1 MGMSLSRTEWTA
13 EMLNDLPDDGCRYE
27 VIDGELFVTPAPSV
41 VHQRAVS
48 RLFMLIAPYAVR
60 LGLDPLVA
68 PTAVRFSHVREVQP
82 DVLVAPAPRD
92 RKLLPKMKSVGTLL
106 LAAEILSPGSRR
118 TDRYEKR
125 RLYQDENVR
134 DYWIVDTD
142 SRVIE
147 RWTPGAT
154 APDMLPSTVE
164 WQPLPQ
170 HAPLVIDVVQYFRD
184 VFDE

>member
-1 MGMSLSRTEWTA
+1 MGMPLSRIQWTA

-41 VHQRAVS
+41 VHQRAAS
-48 RLFMLIAPYAVR
+48 RLFVLIAPYAIR
-60 LGLDPLVA
+60 LGLDPLFA
-68 PTAVRFSHVREVQP
+68 PTAVRFSKVREVQP
-82 DVLVAPAPRD
+82 DVLVAPAPLD
-92 RKLLPKMKSVGTLL
+92 GKLLPKMKSVGTLL
-106 LAAEILSPGSRR
+106 LAVEVLSPGSTR

-134 DYWIVDTD
+134 DYWIIDTD

-154 APDMLPSTVE
+154 QADVVTAILA
-164 WQPLPQ
+164 WRPLPQ
-170 HAPLVIDVVQYFRD
+170 HASLVIDVVQYFRD
-184 VFDE
+184 VFWE